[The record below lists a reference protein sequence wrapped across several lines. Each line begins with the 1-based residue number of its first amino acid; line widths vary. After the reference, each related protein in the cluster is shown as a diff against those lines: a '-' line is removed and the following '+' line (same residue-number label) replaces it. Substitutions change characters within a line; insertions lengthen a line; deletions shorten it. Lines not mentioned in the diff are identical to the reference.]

1 MNPKEFQYLASGL
14 VEKNGA
20 FPSEYRTAIS
30 RSYYAVYNVGISL
43 LKEMGFTIPKK
54 LDAHVFMRRHF
65 KFSGDIELIEAAEKI
80 KYLKGKRNHAD
91 YELDRTDVEK
101 QHNAKAHVYSADRL
115 IKTMEKQCKG
125 KNRSQIIK
133 SMKDW
138 RKTTSPKRNP

>member
-30 RSYYAVYNVGISL
+30 RSYYAVYNLGINL

-65 KFSGDIELIEAAEKI
+65 NNSGDIELIEAAQKI
-80 KYLKGKRNHAD
+80 KDLKTKRQHAD
-91 YELDRTDVEK
+91 YDLDRHDVEK
-101 QHNAKAHVYSADRL
+101 KHNAKAYVYSADRL
-115 IKTMEKQCKG
+115 IKTMERQCTG
-125 KNRSQIIK
+125 ENRSQIIK
-133 SMKDW
+133 SIKDW
-138 RKTTSPKRNP
+138 RKKTSH